1 MKEMHES
8 GLYKMTDLNVQF
20 TLCGP
25 SCMFKHAGEF
35 AGFFFLQ
42 VMFLFVGITI
52 LLL

>member
-1 MKEMHES
+1 MNQAKS
-8 GLYKMTDLNVQF
+8 GLYKMTALNVQF

-25 SCMFKHAGEF
+25 SYMYKKTGEF
-35 AGFFFLQ
+35 AFFLQ

>member
-1 MKEMHES
+1 MNQAKS

-25 SCMFKHAGEF
+25 SCMFKQAGEF
-35 AGFFFLQ
+35 ARVFFLQ
-42 VMFLFVGITI
+42 VMYLFVGIII